1 MQFEGWN
8 PILFIV
14 AMVIFVAI
22 FWAYAYYK
30 GLWWF
35 QQGSKEKAESILASF
50 NARDEASGG
59 WYSRFGRPSTVL
71 LFLYLISYPLVTN
84 LFVLTPF
91 QLGLFVLG
99 YYLPV
104 GLILTIFVFVML
116 WRIHKQPLPS
126 SDDGVDASNDYE
138 F

>member
-1 MQFEGWN
+1 
-8 PILFIV
+8 
-14 AMVIFVAI
+14 VAI

-35 QQGSKEKAESILASF
+35 QQGSKERAESILAKF
-50 NARDEASGG
+50 NARDKASDG
-59 WYSRFGRPSTVL
+59 WYHRFGRWIVV
-71 LFLYLISYPLVTN
+71 LFLIHFISYPLVTN
-84 LFVLTPF
+84 LFELTPF
-91 QLGLFVLG
+91 QFGLFVLG

-104 GLILTIFVFVML
+104 GWILTIFIFVII

-126 SDDGVDASNDYE
+126 SDDEVDASNDHE